1 MVQPYVGIVKKTEIQ
16 KKTLNSKLK
25 IEEKRKTSNLKFDVL
40 EIMDDD
46 IKQEKWKC
54 YVFSQTSFL
63 FHYIEEN
70 SSGLRN
76 MMALMGN

>member
-1 MVQPYVGIVKKTEIQ
+1 MVQPFVGIVKKTKIQ
-16 KKTLNSKLK
+16 KTLNSKLK
-25 IEEKRKTSNLKFDVL
+25 IEQKTKTSNLKFDVL

-46 IKQEKWKC
+46 IKQVKWKC

-63 FHYIEEN
+63 FHYIEEK
-70 SSGLRN
+70 SSGLGN